1 MKEFTDVV
9 LGTATD
15 IAKMV
20 RSLLASRTTWLAVI
34 GFIAVYA
41 SSGKIEAFQQL
52 LAYLGIGG
60 VWILK
65 MGVQNVAGIIK
76 GNGLPTPK
84 PEPEATMKVN
94 ASDLDTTILHKPL
107 PPVVPEKP
115 FDVKA
120 FHERVLSDVGSKY
133 SEVNPFTVFSEAKD
147 KGSVTTC
154 YGIQQAKDYW
164 DYLVPLA
171 YAARDDVKE
180 RTERAKGACKGVA
193 APELVLMESQLA
205 RILQHRDN
213 VYRLSDIPWTS
224 ITKSLDVNDTLY
236 KVGVL
241 SEELLRTYWT

>member
-1 MKEFTDVV
+1 MKEFSDVV
-9 LGTATD
+9 LGTFTD

-20 RSLLASRTTWLAVI
+20 RSLLSSRTTWVMAI
-34 GFIAVYA
+34 GFVAIWM
-41 SSGKIEAFQQL
+41 SSGKVEAIQQL
-52 LAYLGIGG
+52 LAYLGLGSIW
-60 VWILK
+60 VIK
-65 MGVQNVAGIIK
+65 MGAQNVVSLIK
-76 GNGLPTPK
+76 GNGLPAPK
-84 PEPEATMKVN
+84 PEPKPIPSADIRVEPE
-94 ASDLDTTILHKPL
+94 LKPL

-147 KGSVTTC
+147 RGSVTTC

-205 RILQHRDN
+205 RILRDRDN
-213 VYRLSDIPWTS
+213 VYSLTTIPWANLQ
-224 ITKSLDVNDTLY
+224 KSLDANDTLY
-236 KVGVL
+236 MVGSL
-241 SEELLRTYWT
+241 SEELLRTYWP